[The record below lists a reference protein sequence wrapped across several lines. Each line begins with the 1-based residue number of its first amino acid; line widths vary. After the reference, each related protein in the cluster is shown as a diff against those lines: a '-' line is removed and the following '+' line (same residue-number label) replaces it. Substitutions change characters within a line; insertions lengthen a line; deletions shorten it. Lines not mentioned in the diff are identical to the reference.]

1 MLKDPRNLLWF
12 VPLAA
17 LLTFPL
23 WKPLAADFLNPVRQE
38 ITNSVSSLTNIR
50 DLNSSDMADV
60 EFEQNKNGSREW
72 LLTASRL
79 TRSEGDPDL
88 RFENVKAVF
97 FSSTEGREEARV
109 KSRNA
114 VYNPDTQKI
123 TLKGKVVINNNAGYE
138 MQTDAIEYLAAEK
151 KIRTTSAV
159 NILGNNIKVSGNR
172 LVYDT
177 ITGNYSLNGSV
188 VCRIW

>member
-38 ITNSVSSLTNIR
+38 IINSVSSLTNIR

-97 FSSTEGREEARV
+97 FSSNEGREEARV

>member
-23 WKPLAADFLNPVRQE
+23 WKPLAVDFLNPVRQE

-79 TRSEGDPDL
+79 SRSEGNPDL

-97 FSSTEGREEARV
+97 FSSNEGREEARV

-159 NILGNNIKVSGNR
+159 NIQGNNIKVSGNR

-177 ITGNYSLNGSV
+177 VTGNYSLKGNV

>member
-38 ITNSVSSLTNIR
+38 ITNSLSSLTKIR

-60 EFEQNKNGSREW
+60 EFEQNKNGCREW

-177 ITGNYSLNGSV
+177 ITGNYSLNGNV

>member
-23 WKPLAADFLNPVRQE
+23 WKPLAVDFLNPVRQE

-79 TRSEGDPDL
+79 SRSEGDPDL

-97 FSSTEGREEARV
+97 FNSTEEREKARV

-114 VYNPDTQKI
+114 FYNPDTQKI

-151 KIRTTSAV
+151 KIRTTSTV

-177 ITGNYSLNGSV
+177 VTGNYSLKGNV

>member
-1 MLKDPRNLLWF
+1 MLKDSRNLLWF

-23 WKPLAADFLNPVRQE
+23 WKPLAVDFLNPVRQE
-38 ITNSVSSLTNIR
+38 ITNSVSSLTNLR
-50 DLNSSDMADV
+50 DLNSSDMAEV

-72 LLTASRL
+72 LLTASHL
-79 TRSEGDPDL
+79 SRSEGDPDL

-97 FSSTEGREEARV
+97 FNSTEEREEARV
-109 KSRNA
+109 KSSNA
-114 VYNPDTQKI
+114 FYNPDTQKI

-138 MQTDAIEYLAAEK
+138 IQTDAIEYLAAEK

-177 ITGNYSLNGSV
+177 ITGNYSLKGNV

>member
-38 ITNSVSSLTNIR
+38 ITNSLSSLTKIR

-60 EFEQNKNGSREW
+60 EFEQNKNGCREW

-138 MQTDAIEYLAAEK
+138 MQADAIEYLAAEK

-177 ITGNYSLNGSV
+177 ITGNYSLNGNV

>member
-23 WKPLAADFLNPVRQE
+23 WKPLAADFLNPVHQE
-38 ITNSVSSLTNIR
+38 ITNSVSLLTNIR
-50 DLNSSDMADV
+50 YLNSSDMADV

-177 ITGNYSLNGSV
+177 VTGNYSLKGNV

>member
-38 ITNSVSSLTNIR
+38 IINSVSSLTNIR

-97 FSSTEGREEARV
+97 FSSKEGREEARV

-177 ITGNYSLNGSV
+177 VTGNYSLKGNV

>member
-79 TRSEGDPDL
+79 SRSEGDPDL

-97 FSSTEGREEARV
+97 FNSTEGREEARV

-151 KIRTTSAV
+151 KIRTTSTV

-177 ITGNYSLNGSV
+177 VTGNYSLKGNV

>member
-23 WKPLAADFLNPVRQE
+23 WKPLAVDFLNPVRQE

-79 TRSEGDPDL
+79 SRSEGDPDL

-97 FSSTEGREEARV
+97 FNSTEEREEARV

-114 VYNPDTQKI
+114 FYNQDTQKI

-138 MQTDAIEYLAAEK
+138 IQTDAIEYLAAEK

-159 NILGNNIKVSGNR
+159 NIQGNNIKVSGNR

-177 ITGNYSLNGSV
+177 VTGNYSLKGNV

>member
-23 WKPLAADFLNPVRQE
+23 WKPLAADFLSPVRQE
-38 ITNSVSSLTNIR
+38 IINSVSSLTNIR
-50 DLNSSDMADV
+50 DLNSSDMTDV
-60 EFEQNKNGSREW
+60 EFEQNKDGSREW

-97 FSSTEGREEARV
+97 FSSNEGREEARV

>member
-177 ITGNYSLNGSV
+177 ITGNYSLNGNV

>member
-23 WKPLAADFLNPVRQE
+23 WKPLAVDFLNPVRQE
-38 ITNSVSSLTNIR
+38 ITNSLSSLTNIR

-79 TRSEGDPDL
+79 SRSEGDPDL

-97 FSSTEGREEARV
+97 FNSTEEREEARV

-114 VYNPDTQKI
+114 FYNQDTQKI

-138 MQTDAIEYLAAEK
+138 IQTDAIEYLAAEK

-159 NILGNNIKVSGNR
+159 NIQGNNIKVSGNR

-177 ITGNYSLNGSV
+177 VTGNYSLKGNV

>member
-38 ITNSVSSLTNIR
+38 ITNSLSSLTNIR

-72 LLTASRL
+72 LLTANRL
-79 TRSEGDPDL
+79 SRSEGDRDL

-97 FSSTEGREEARV
+97 FNSAEGREEVRV

-138 MQTDAIEYLAAEK
+138 MQTDAIEYLVAEK
-151 KIRTTSAV
+151 KIRTTSTV

-177 ITGNYSLNGSV
+177 VTGNYSLKGNV
-188 VCRIW
+188 VCRMW

>member
-38 ITNSVSSLTNIR
+38 ITNSLSSLTNIR

-177 ITGNYSLNGSV
+177 ITGNYSLNGNV

>member
-23 WKPLAADFLNPVRQE
+23 WKPLAVDFLNPVRQE
-38 ITNSVSSLTNIR
+38 ITNSLSSLTNIR
-50 DLNSSDMADV
+50 DLNSSDMTDV

-79 TRSEGDPDL
+79 SRSEGDPDL

-97 FSSTEGREEARV
+97 FNSTEEREEARV

-114 VYNPDTQKI
+114 FYNQDTQKI

-138 MQTDAIEYLAAEK
+138 IQTDAIEYLAAEK

-159 NILGNNIKVSGNR
+159 NIQGNNIKVSGNR

-177 ITGNYSLNGSV
+177 VTGNYSLKGNV

>member
-23 WKPLAADFLNPVRQE
+23 WKPLAVDFLNPVRQE

-50 DLNSSDMADV
+50 NLNSSDMADV

-79 TRSEGDPDL
+79 SRSEGDPDL

-97 FSSTEGREEARV
+97 FNSTEEREEARV

-114 VYNPDTQKI
+114 FYNQDTQKI

-138 MQTDAIEYLAAEK
+138 IQTDAIEYLAAEK

-159 NILGNNIKVSGNR
+159 NIQGNNIKVSGNR

-177 ITGNYSLNGSV
+177 VTGNYSLKGNV

>member
-38 ITNSVSSLTNIR
+38 ITNSLSSLTNIR

-72 LLTASRL
+72 LLTAGRL
-79 TRSEGDPDL
+79 SRSEGDPDL
-88 RFENVKAVF
+88 QFEDVKAVF
-97 FSSTEGREEARV
+97 FNSTEEREEARV

-114 VYNPDTQKI
+114 FYNQDTQKI

-138 MQTDAIEYLAAEK
+138 IQTDAIEYLAAEK

-177 ITGNYSLNGSV
+177 VTGNYSLKGNV

>member
-50 DLNSSDMADV
+50 NLNSSDMADV

-97 FSSTEGREEARV
+97 FNSTEEREEARV

-114 VYNPDTQKI
+114 FYNPDTQKI

-138 MQTDAIEYLAAEK
+138 IQTDAIEYLAAEK

-159 NILGNNIKVSGNR
+159 NIQGSNIKVSGNR

-177 ITGNYSLNGSV
+177 VTGNYSLKGNV

>member
-12 VPLAA
+12 FPLAA

-38 ITNSVSSLTNIR
+38 IINSVSSLTNIR

-97 FSSTEGREEARV
+97 FSSNEGREEARV

>member
-23 WKPLAADFLNPVRQE
+23 WKPLAVDFLNPVRQE

-79 TRSEGDPDL
+79 SRSEGDPDL

-97 FSSTEGREEARV
+97 FNSTEEREEARV

-114 VYNPDTQKI
+114 FYNQDTQKI

-138 MQTDAIEYLAAEK
+138 IQTDAIEYLAAEK

-159 NILGNNIKVSGNR
+159 NIQGNNIKVSGNR

>member
-38 ITNSVSSLTNIR
+38 ITNSLSSLTKIR
-50 DLNSSDMADV
+50 DLNSSDMTDV
-60 EFEQNKNGSREW
+60 EFEQNKNGNREW

-79 TRSEGDPDL
+79 SRSEGDPDL

-177 ITGNYSLNGSV
+177 ITGNYSLNGNV

>member
-1 MLKDPRNLLWF
+1 MLKDSRNLLWF

-38 ITNSVSSLTNIR
+38 VTNSVSSLTNIR

-177 ITGNYSLNGSV
+177 ITGNYSLNGNV